1 VRKWVQQTLRRLAE
15 KEKAMTD
22 RDPSRVARTPEG
34 AQAQW
39 LGMLQTLA
47 EQIQKQ
53 QQNSQ
58 QMIQE
63 MMDTYMQL
71 LNTPGSYLSSQA
83 EQQQQTLQQTA
94 QQWMEQAQ
102 QQQQAFQQ
110 QAQQQQQAFQQMT
123 QEVLNTYTQL
133 FNIPLSYAQ
142 EGLRS
147 AQFPIADYDELTVD
161 EVSGRLSDLSAEE
174 LRVVRDYEER
184 TKNRDTILEQL
195 DRRIRSG
202 S

>member
-1 VRKWVQQTLRRLAE
+1 MIDRNASGGMERAAE
-15 KEKAMTD
+15 GGQ
-22 RDPSRVARTPEG
+22 G
-34 AQAQW
+34 AQQW

-58 QMIQE
+58 QMVQE

-71 LNTPGSYLSSQA
+71 LNTPGSYLSGQA
-83 EQQQQTLQQTA
+83 EQQQQTLQQTS

-110 QAQQQQQAFQQMT
+110 QAQQQQQAFQQMA
-123 QEVLNTYTQL
+123 QEVLNTYAQL
-133 FNIPLSYAQ
+133 FNIPFSYAQ

-147 AQFPIADYDELTVD
+147 VQFPIEGYDELTAE
-161 EVSGRLSDLSAEE
+161 EVSGRLEGLSAED

-184 TKNRDTILEQL
+184 NKNRDTVLEQL

>member
-1 VRKWVQQTLRRLAE
+1 
-15 KEKAMTD
+15 MMD
-22 RDPSRVARTPEG
+22 RSAANSRMDRGAEG
-34 AQAQW
+34 ARAEW
-39 LGMLQTLA
+39 LSAMQSLA

-63 MMDTYMQL
+63 LINTYVQL
-71 LNTPGSYLSSQA
+71 LNTPSSYLSGQA
-83 EQQQQTLQQTA
+83 EQQQQSLQQTA

-102 QQQQAFQQ
+102 QQRQTFQQ
-110 QAQQQQQAFQQMT
+110 QAQEQQQSFQQMT
-123 QEVLNTYTQL
+123 QEVLGSYSKL
-133 FNIPLSYAQ
+133 FNIPLSYAK
-142 EGLRS
+142 EGLRD
-147 AQFPIADYDELTVD
+147 AQFPIEGYDELNVE
-161 EVSGRLSDLSAEE
+161 EVSARLGALSAED
-174 LRVVRDYEER
+174 LREVRDYEER

>member
-1 VRKWVQQTLRRLAE
+1 
-15 KEKAMTD
+15 MMD
-22 RDPSRVARTPEG
+22 RNAASSRMDHGAEG
-34 AQAQW
+34 ARAEW
-39 LGMLQTLA
+39 LGAMQSLA

-53 QQNSQ
+53 QQTSQ

-63 MMDTYMQL
+63 LMNTYMQL
-71 LNTPGSYLSSQA
+71 LNIPGSYLSGQA

-102 QQQQAFQQ
+102 QQQQTFQQ
-110 QAQQQQQAFQQMT
+110 QAQQQQQSFQQMT
-123 QEVLNTYTQL
+123 QEVLGSYSQL
-133 FNIPLSYAQ
+133 FNIPISYAQ

-147 AQFPIADYDELTVD
+147 AQFPIEGYDELTV
-161 EVSGRLSDLSAEE
+161 EEISGRIGNLSIDD
-174 LRVVRDYEER
+174 LRVVRDHEER
-184 TKNRDTILEQL
+184 NKNRETVLEQL

>member
-1 VRKWVQQTLRRLAE
+1 
-15 KEKAMTD
+15 MMD
-22 RDPSRVARTPEG
+22 RNTNTPMERAAQGAPEAAREE
-34 AQAQW
+34 W
-39 LGMLQTLA
+39 LGMLQALA

-58 QMIQE
+58 QMIQQ

-71 LNTPGSYLSSQA
+71 LNTPGSYLSGQA

-94 QQWMEQAQ
+94 QQWMEQAH
-102 QQQQAFQQ
+102 QQQQAFRQ

-123 QEVLNTYTQL
+123 QEVLSTFTQL

-147 AQFPIADYDELTVD
+147 ARFPIEGYDELTVD
-161 EVSGRLSDLSAEE
+161 EVSGRLGGLSAEE

-184 TKNRDTILEQL
+184 TKNRDTLLEQL
-195 DRRIRSG
+195 DRRIRG
-202 S
+202 G

>member
-1 VRKWVQQTLRRLAE
+1 VGTKGVSEDWFK
-15 KEKAMTD
+15 KEKKVTD
-22 RDPSRVARTPEG
+22 RNLHKVARVPEG
-34 AQAQW
+34 AQEW

-47 EQIQKQ
+47 QQIQKQ
-53 QQNSQ
+53 QQTSQ
-58 QMIQE
+58 QMVQE

-71 LNTPGSYLSSQA
+71 LNTPGSYLSGQA

-102 QQQQAFQQ
+102 QQQQTFQQ

-161 EVSGRLSDLSAEE
+161 EVSGRLADLSAED

-184 TKNRDTILEQL
+184 NKNRDTILEQL
-195 DRRIRSG
+195 DRRIRAG

>member
-1 VRKWVQQTLRRLAE
+1 MMDRNASARMDRGTEGPQAE
-15 KEKAMTD
+15 WLSAMQ
-22 RDPSRVARTPEG
+22 S
-34 AQAQW
+34 
-39 LGMLQTLA
+39 LA

-53 QQNSQ
+53 QQTSQ
-58 QMIQE
+58 QMTQE
-63 MMDTYMQL
+63 LMNTYMQL
-71 LNTPGSYLSSQA
+71 LNTPGSYLSGQA

-102 QQQQAFQQ
+102 QQQQTFQQ

-123 QEVLNTYTQL
+123 QEVLSTYTQL
-133 FNIPLSYAQ
+133 FNIPISYAQ

-147 AQFPIADYDELTVD
+147 AQFPIEGYDELTVE
-161 EVSGRLSDLSAEE
+161 EVSGRLGDLSGEE